1 MDMNKITQMLQ
12 EEGNI
17 AAEIVVYSKTDN
29 GVVRKTTT
37 IQYYQDND
45 YQWSTSTW
53 PIVAK

>member
-1 MDMNKITQMLQ
+1 MDINKITQMLQ